1 MDCACQFERGC
12 SVCKRF
18 AVVGSGGRFEL
29 EICRSGGRRGQACL
43 NDWKFLAAIGP
54 SYSIAPISKRRIHPY
69 LQIFLISLGCLVR
82 FAAVA
87 VLLFRATA

>member
-12 SVCKRF
+12 SARKRF

-43 NDWKFLAAIGP
+43 DDCKLLAKIGT
-54 SYSIAPISKRRIHPY
+54 SYSIAPIPKPRIHPY

-87 VLLFRATA
+87 VLLVAATA